1 MLNERR
7 EGMNFKAKKSWRI
20 FSIALAFAFVFT
32 TFAATSLTVDAATV
46 KPKSLTISATA
57 KTVDIGGK
65 VTVKVKSVKPANA
78 SKSVTWKSSNKK
90 VATVTSKGVV
100 KGLKKGTVKITATSK
115 ANKKVKKTITIK
127 VKNIKPTGVKINKKE
142 LILYEEGKTAA
153 LKATLAPAGVYNKG
167 IKWSVSDEEIISVD
181 EKGIVTPKKVGNAV
195 VTATTV
201 EGALTAECAVTVAEA
216 VDYTV
221 LRPFTLAG
229 YYAKDKINYVPVAA
243 DASVKIWNASA
254 DKFEYAPFTKANIV
268 GNYVQLID
276 LDKDEKADVIQ
287 VVKFKDGEKKWNS
300 KMQWLDGAGEKAE
313 PAVSNETGRKLFEG
327 AQYRIPMGQRLLEGY
342 GLGDYSGTTD
352 FSIPAKQDTYYKYY
366 DFYNAKSSKNLT
378 ILPNYKTQLQTTGWT
393 CVMSSALS
401 VLEWYG
407 QRGDLNE
414 EDLAALRSDKKEKWA
429 RGTTLKELVNVFN
442 KLETLDLT
450 CAWTVESSL
459 DDPEKV
465 YDAAWL
471 KGHLEAGHPI
481 MTIWNSYGA
490 HGQVIIGY
498 DDMGT
503 TVTSDDVLI
512 MMDPYDTTDHN
523 PDGYII
529 QSYERWCYGL
539 SQYENDGIEQ
549 VIYAVAYPAAAY
561 QDYKTDRSGAGFA
574 DIKSNT
580 FKHKAENK
588 LNSKL
593 LEQTK
598 LDLAK
603 YYPTKEGEESALAD
617 WIYMNWD
624 KGVGGPL
631 GIEDTEYSG
640 NYNYSPYYNF
650 YDYYNGD
657 GPTKTLKILKNYK
670 TIQQSTEW
678 TCGCTSA
685 LMAMEWFGMNNGE
698 TPKTDVSLSY
708 SRQDKEAGAT
718 YLKGMK
724 QLFNKDDWYVFSIDD
739 LTDPDSEES
748 YINGYCLQAGADSK
762 GLIPYLISNGIPM
775 MIGSDDWGGHWQT
788 IIGYDDM
795 GTSGTQDDVLILA
808 DSYDTTDHEQD
819 GYVVKS
825 FERLVYGWNVQF
837 ETWNDKW
844 GSGQDYNNFIVAFPK
859 TAKYENAAKELGLK

>member
-1 MLNERR
+1 MK
-7 EGMNFKAKKSWRI
+7 FKAKKSWRI

-32 TFAATSLTVDAATV
+32 TIAAATLTADAATV
-46 KPKSLTISATA
+46 KPKALTLSATA

-90 VATVTSKGVV
+90 IATVTSKGVV

-115 ANKKVKKTITIK
+115 ANKKIKKTIKIK
-127 VKNIKPTGVKINKKE
+127 VKNIKPTGVKLSQSE
-142 LILYEEGKTAA
+142 LTLYEGGKTAT
-153 LKATLAPAGVYNKG
+153 LKATLAPTGVCSKG
-167 IKWSVSDEEIISVD
+167 VIWYTSDEEIATID
-181 EKGIVTPKKVGNAV
+181 DNGIVVPKKAGKAV
-195 VTATTV
+195 ITAKTV
-201 EGALTAECAVTVAEA
+201 EGELTAECNVTVADA

-221 LRPFTLAG
+221 LKPYTLAG
-229 YYAKDKINYVPVAA
+229 YFAKDKINYVPVAS
-243 DASVKIWNASA
+243 DVSVKVWDAATDS
-254 DKFEYAPFTKANIV
+254 FEYAPYTKANIV
-268 GNYVQLID
+268 GNYVQPID
-276 LDKDEKADVIQ
+276 LDKDEKADIIQ

-300 KMQWLDGAGEKAE
+300 KMQWLDGVGEKTE
-313 PAVSNETGRKLFEG
+313 PSVSNETGKKLFEG

-352 FSIPAKQDTYYKYY
+352 FSIPAKQNTYYKDY

-378 ILPNYKTQLQTTGWT
+378 MLTNYKTQLQTTGWT

-401 VLEWYG
+401 VLDWYG

-450 CAWTVESSL
+450 CAWTIESSL
-459 DDPEKV
+459 GDPEKV
-465 YDAAWL
+465 YDPAWL
-471 KGHLEAGHPI
+471 KSHLEAGHPV

-529 QSYERWCYGL
+529 QPYERWCYGL

-549 VIYAVAYPAAAY
+549 VLYAVAYPENSS
-561 QDYKTDRSGAGFA
+561 DWNYKIDRTGTGFA
-574 DIKSNT
+574 DVKSNT
-580 FKHKAENK
+580 FKGSDKNK
-588 LNSKL
+588 LNDKL
-593 LEQTK
+593 MEQTK
-598 LDLAK
+598 ADLAK
-603 YYPTKEGEESALAD
+603 YYPTKEGEESELAD
-617 WIYMNWD
+617 WIYMNWS

-631 GIEDTEYSG
+631 GIEGTADSG

-650 YDYYNGD
+650 YDYYNGE
-657 GPTKTLKILKNYK
+657 GPTNTLKILKHYK

-685 LMAMEWFGMNNGE
+685 LMAMEWFDMNNGE
-698 TPKTDVSLSY
+698 TPKTDISLSY

-724 QLFNKDDWYVFSIDD
+724 QLFNKKDWYVFSIDD
-739 LTDPDSEES
+739 LTDPAGEES
-748 YINGYCLQAGADSK
+748 YIGKYCLQGGTDPEWP
-762 GLIPYLISNGIPM
+762 GLIPYLIDNGIPM
-775 MIGSDDWGGHWQT
+775 IIGSDDWGGHWQT

-819 GYVVKS
+819 GYTIRS

-837 ETWNDKW
+837 ETWNEKW
-844 GSGQDYNNFIVAFPK
+844 GSGQDYNNFIVAFPR
-859 TAKYENAAKELGLK
+859 TAKYENVAKELGLK

>member
-1 MLNERR
+1 
-7 EGMNFKAKKSWRI
+7 MNFKAKKSWRI

-32 TFAATSLTVDAATV
+32 TASAAALTADAATV

-78 SKSVTWKSSNKK
+78 SKSVAWKSSDKK

-100 KGLKKGTVKITATSK
+100 KGIKKGTVKITATSK
-115 ANKKVKKTITIK
+115 ADKKVKKTITIK
-127 VKNIKPTGVKINKKE
+127 VKNIKPTGITLDKKE
-142 LILYEEGKTAA
+142 LMLYEEGKTAA
-153 LKATLAPAGVYNKG
+153 LKAKLAPAGVYNKG

-181 EKGIVTPKKVGNAV
+181 EKGIVTPKKAGTAV
-195 VTATTV
+195 VTAKTV
-201 EGALTAECAVTVAEA
+201 EGGLAAECAVTVAEA
-216 VDYTV
+216 TDYKV
-221 LRPFTLAG
+221 LKPYTLVG
-229 YYAKDKINYVPVAA
+229 YYAKDKINYVPVAS
-243 DASVKIWNASA
+243 DASVQMWDAA
-254 DKFEYAPFTKANIV
+254 TDKFEYVPYTKANIV

-276 LDKDEKADVIQ
+276 LDNDKKADVLQ
-287 VVKFKDGEKKWNS
+287 VVKVKDGIKKWDS

-313 PAVSNETGRKLFEG
+313 PAVSNEMGRKLFEG
-327 AQYRIPMGQRLLEGY
+327 AEYRIPMGQRLLEGY

-352 FSIPAKQDTYYKYY
+352 FSIPAKQDTYYKDY

-393 CVMSSALS
+393 CVLSTAIS
-401 VLEWYG
+401 VLDWYG

-414 EDLAALRSDKKEKWA
+414 EDLAALRSDKRKRMEGA
-429 RGTTLKELVNVFN
+429 TSLKERAKVFN

-450 CAWTVESSL
+450 CAWTVESSF
-459 DDPEKV
+459 DDPEKI
-465 YDAAWL
+465 YDTAWI
-471 KGHLEAGHPI
+471 KAHLEAGHPI
-481 MTIWNSYGA
+481 MTIWNSYGG
-490 HGQVIIGY
+490 HGQTIIGY

-529 QSYERWCYGL
+529 QSYEKWCYGL
-539 SQYENDGIEQ
+539 SD
-549 VIYAVAYPAAAY
+549 YAADNIQSVRYLVAYPKNAA
-561 QDYKTDRSGAGFA
+561 DWNYKVDRSGAGFA

-724 QLFNKDDWYVFSIDD
+724 QLFDKKDWYVFSIDD

-825 FERLVYGWNVQF
+825 FERLVFGWNVQF

-844 GSGQDYNNFIVAFPK
+844 GSGQDYNNFIVAFPR
-859 TAKYENAAKELGLK
+859 TAKYENVAKELGVK

>member
-1 MLNERR
+1 MEI
-7 EGMNFKAKKSWRI
+7 KAKKSRRI
-20 FSIALAFAFVFT
+20 FSVALAFAFVFT
-32 TFAATSLTVDAATV
+32 TVAATTLTADAAAV
-46 KPKSLTISATA
+46 KPKSLTVSATA
-57 KTVDIGGK
+57 KTVDIGGQ
-65 VTVKVKSVKPANA
+65 VTVKVKSVKPAKA

-90 VATVTSKGVV
+90 IATVSSKGVV

-127 VKNIKPTGVKINKKE
+127 VKNIKPAGVNLNKKE
-142 LILYEEGKTAA
+142 LTLYEEGKTAS
-153 LKATLAPAGVYNKG
+153 LKATLAPAGVYNRG
-167 IKWSVSDEEIISVD
+167 VTWSVSDEEIISVD
-181 EKGIVTPKKVGNAV
+181 ENGVVTPKKVGSAV

-201 EGALTAECAVTVAEA
+201 EGALTADCAVTVAEA

-221 LRPFTLAG
+221 LRPYTLAG
-229 YYAKDKINYVPVAA
+229 YFAKDKINYVPVAD
-243 DASVKIWNASA
+243 DASVKIWDAATGS
-254 DKFEYAPFTKANIV
+254 FEYAPLTKANII
-268 GNYVQLID
+268 GNYVQLVD

-287 VVKFKDGEKKWNS
+287 VVKFSDSEKKWNS
-300 KMQWLDGAGEKAE
+300 KMQWLDGAGETAE
-313 PAVSNETGRKLFEG
+313 PAVSNETGKKLFEG
-327 AQYRIPMGQRLLEGY
+327 AEYRIPMGQRLLEGY

-352 FSIPAKQDTYYKYY
+352 FSIPAKQNTYYKNY
-366 DFYNAKSSKNLT
+366 DFYNVKSSKNLT
-378 ILPNYKTQLQTTGWT
+378 ILTNYKTQLQTTGWT

-407 QRGDLNE
+407 QRSDLNE
-414 EDLAALRSDKKEKWA
+414 EDLAALRSDKKERWA

-549 VIYAVAYPAAAY
+549 VLYAVAYPENAS
-561 QDYKTDRSGAGFA
+561 DWNYKIDRSGSGIA
-574 DIKSNT
+574 DVKTNT
-580 FKHKAENK
+580 FKSKTENK
-588 LNSKL
+588 LNGKL

-603 YYPTKEGEESALAD
+603 YYPTKEGEESELAD
-617 WIYMNWD
+617 WIYMNWTR
-624 KGVGGPL
+624 GVGGPL
-631 GIEDTEYSG
+631 GIEDTEDSG
-640 NYNYSPYYNF
+640 NYNFSPYYNF
-650 YDYYNGD
+650 YDYYNGE
-657 GPTKTLKILKNYK
+657 GPTGTLKILKNYR

-685 LMAMEWFGMNNGE
+685 LMAMEWFGMNSGE
-698 TPKTDVSLSY
+698 TPKTDISLSY

-724 QLFNKDDWYVFSIDD
+724 QLFSKDDWYVFSIDD
-739 LTDPDSEES
+739 LTDPAGEES

-762 GLIPYLISNGIPM
+762 SLIPYLISNGIPM
-775 MIGSDDWGGHWQT
+775 IIGSDDWGGHWQT

-859 TAKYENAAKELGLK
+859 TAKYENVAKELGLE

>member
-1 MLNERR
+1 MKFE
-7 EGMNFKAKKSWRI
+7 AKKRWRV
-20 FSIALAFAFVFT
+20 FSIALVFAFVFT
-32 TFAATSLTVDAATV
+32 TVAATTITAGAATV
-46 KPKSLTISATA
+46 KPKSITVSATA

-65 VTVKVKSVKPANA
+65 VTVKVKSVKPSNA

-90 VATVTSKGVV
+90 IATVTSKGVV
-100 KGLKKGTVKITATSK
+100 KGIKKGTVKITATSK
-115 ANKKVKKTITIK
+115 ANKKIKKTITIK
-127 VKNIKPTGVKINKKE
+127 VKNLKPTSVKINKSE
-142 LILYEEGKTAA
+142 LTLYEEGKTAT
-153 LKATLAPAGVYNKG
+153 LKATLAPTGLNNKG
-167 IKWSVSDEEIISVD
+167 VTWSVSDEEIATVSEDGV
-181 EKGIVTPKKVGNAV
+181 VTPKKVGTAV

-201 EGALTAECAVTVAEA
+201 ENGLTAKCAVTVAEA
-216 VDYTV
+216 QEYDILKSYTLV
-221 LRPFTLAG
+221 G
-229 YYAKDKINYVPVAA
+229 YFAKDKINYVTVAD
-243 DASVKIWNASA
+243 DAAVKVWNA
-254 DKFEYAPFTKANIV
+254 DTNKFEYAPYTKSNIV

-276 LDKDEKADVIQ
+276 LDKDEKADILQ
-287 VVKFKDGEKKWNS
+287 VVKYKDGSKKWDS
-300 KMQWLDGAGEKAE
+300 KMQWLDDVGEDAE
-313 PAVSNETGRKLFEG
+313 PAVSNETGKKLFEG
-327 AQYRIPMGQRLLEGY
+327 ATYRIPMGQRLLEGY

-352 FSIPAKQDTYYKYY
+352 FTIPSKQDTYYKNY
-366 DFYNAKSSKNLT
+366 DFYNVKSSENLT
-378 ILPNYKTQLQTTGWT
+378 ILTGYKTQLQTTGWT

-414 EDLAALRSDKKEKWA
+414 EDLAALRSDKAKSWA

-465 YDAAWL
+465 YDPAWL
-471 KGHLEAGHPI
+471 KAHLEAGHPI

-549 VIYAVAYPAAAY
+549 VLYAVAYPENSS
-561 QDYKTDRSGAGFA
+561 DWSYKIDRSGAGIT
-574 DIKSNT
+574 DVKTNT
-580 FKHKAENK
+580 FKSKTENK

-593 LEQTK
+593 LTQTK
-598 LDLAK
+598 LDLEK
-603 YYPTKEGEESALAD
+603 YYPTKEGEASDLAD
-617 WIYMNWD
+617 WICMNWT

-631 GIEDTEYSG
+631 GIEDTEDSG

-650 YDYYNGD
+650 YDYYNGE
-657 GPTKTLKILKNYK
+657 GPTSTLKILKNYK

-685 LMAMEWFGMNNGE
+685 LMAMEWFGMNSGE
-698 TPKTDVSLSY
+698 TPKTDISLSY

-724 QLFNKDDWYVFSIDD
+724 QLFDEKDWYVFSIDD

-748 YINGYCLQAGADSK
+748 YINGFCLQAGQDSK
-762 GLIPYLISNGIPM
+762 GLIPYLIENGIPM
-775 MIGSDDWGGHWQT
+775 IIGSDDWGGHWQT
-788 IIGYDDM
+788 IIGYDGM
-795 GTSGTQDDVLILA
+795 GTTGTQDDVLILA

-819 GYVVKS
+819 GYYVKS
-825 FERLVYGWNVQF
+825 FERLVYGWNAQF
-837 ETWNDKW
+837 ETWDDKW
-844 GSGQDYNNFIVAFPK
+844 GSGLDCNNFIVAFPK
-859 TAKYENAAKELGLK
+859 TAKYESIAKELGLK

>member
-1 MLNERR
+1 MKI
-7 EGMNFKAKKSWRI
+7 KAKKSRRI
-20 FSIALAFAFVFT
+20 FSAALAFAFVFT
-32 TFAATSLTVDAATV
+32 TVAATTLTADAATV
-46 KPKSLTISATA
+46 KPKSLTVSATA
-57 KTVDIGGK
+57 KTVDIGGQ
-65 VTVKVKSVKPANA
+65 VTVKVKSVKPAKA
-78 SKSVTWKSSNKK
+78 DKSVTWKSSNKRI
-90 VATVTSKGVV
+90 ATVTGKGVV

-127 VKNIKPTGVKINKKE
+127 VKNIKPSGVSLNKKE
-142 LILYEEGKTAA
+142 LTLYEEGKTAT
-153 LKATLAPAGVYNKG
+153 LKATLAPAGVCNKG
-167 IKWSVSDEEIISVD
+167 VTWSVSDEEIISVD
-181 EKGIVTPKKVGNAV
+181 EKGVVTPKKVGSAV
-195 VTATTV
+195 VTAKTV

-221 LRPFTLAG
+221 LRPYTLAG
-229 YYAKDKINYVPVAA
+229 YFAKDRINYVSVAD
-243 DASVKIWNASA
+243 DASVKIWDAST
-254 DKFEYAPFTKANIV
+254 DSFEYAPLTKANII
-268 GNYVQLID
+268 GNYVQLVD

-300 KMQWLDGAGEKAE
+300 KMQWLDGVGETAE
-313 PAVSNETGRKLFEG
+313 PAVSNETGKKLFEG
-327 AQYRIPMGQRLLEGY
+327 AEYRIPMGQRLLEGY

-352 FSIPAKQDTYYKYY
+352 FSIPAKQNTYYKDY
-366 DFYNAKSSKNLT
+366 DFYNVKSSKNLT
-378 ILPNYKTQLQTTGWT
+378 ILTNYKTQLQTTGWT

-407 QRGDLNE
+407 QRSDLNE
-414 EDLAALRSDKKEKWA
+414 EDLAALRSDKQTGWA

-471 KGHLEAGHPI
+471 KAHLEAGHPI

-549 VIYAVAYPAAAY
+549 VLYAVAYPENAS
-561 QDYKTDRSGAGFA
+561 DWNYKIDRSGAGIA
-574 DIKSNT
+574 DVKTNT
-580 FKHKAENK
+580 FKSKTENK
-588 LNSKL
+588 LNSRL

-603 YYPTKEGEESALAD
+603 YYPTKEGEESELAD
-617 WIYMNWD
+617 WIYMNWNR
-624 KGVGGPL
+624 GVGGPL
-631 GIEDTEYSG
+631 GIEDTEDSG
-640 NYNYSPYYNF
+640 NYNFSPYYNF
-650 YDYYNGD
+650 YDYYNGE
-657 GPTKTLKILKNYK
+657 GPTGTLKILKNYR

-685 LMAMEWFGMNNGE
+685 LMAMEWFGMNSGE

-724 QLFNKDDWYVFSIDD
+724 QLFDKDNWYVFSIDN
-739 LTDPDSEES
+739 LTDPAGEES

-775 MIGSDDWGGHWQT
+775 IIGSDDWGGHWQT

-859 TAKYENAAKELGLK
+859 TAKYENVAKELGLE

>member
-1 MLNERR
+1 
-7 EGMNFKAKKSWRI
+7 MNFKAKKSWRI

-32 TFAATSLTVDAATV
+32 TVSAAALTADAATV
-46 KPKSLTISATA
+46 KPKSLTISAAA

-142 LILYEEGKTAA
+142 LTLYEEGKTAK
-153 LKATLAPAGVYNKG
+153 LKATLAPAGVCDKG
-167 IKWSVSDEEIISVD
+167 VIWSVSDEEIISVD
-181 EKGIVTPKKVGNAV
+181 DNGIVTPKKVGNAV

-243 DASVKIWNASA
+243 DASVKVWNAST

-300 KMQWLDGAGEKAE
+300 KMQWLDGAGEKAD
-313 PAVSNETGRKLFEG
+313 PAVSNETGKKLFEG
-327 AQYRIPMGQRLLEGY
+327 AEYRIPMGQRLLEGY

-352 FSIPAKQDTYYKYY
+352 FSIPAKQNTYYKNY
-366 DFYNAKSSKNLT
+366 DFYNVKSSKNLT
-378 ILPNYKTQLQTTGWT
+378 ILTNYKTQLQTTGWT

-414 EDLAALRSDKKEKWA
+414 EDLAALRSDKKESWA

-503 TVTSDDVLI
+503 EGTADDVLI

-529 QSYERWCYGL
+529 QPYERWCYGL

-549 VIYAVAYPAAAY
+549 VLYAVAYPDEAY
-561 QDYKTDRSGAGFA
+561 QDYKIDRSGAGIP
-574 DIKSNT
+574 DIKTNT
-580 FKHKAENK
+580 FKSKDENK
-588 LNSKL
+588 LNGKL

-603 YYPTKEGEESALAD
+603 YYPTKEGESSDLAD
-617 WIYMNWD
+617 WIYMNWE

-631 GIEDTEYSG
+631 GIEGTADSG

-650 YDYYNGD
+650 YDYYNGE
-657 GPTKTLKILKNYK
+657 GPTNTLKILKNYK

-685 LMAMEWFGMNNGE
+685 LMAMEWFGMNSGE
-698 TPKTDVSLSY
+698 TPKTDISLSY

-724 QLFNKDDWYVFSIDD
+724 QLFNKNDWYVFSIDD

-762 GLIPYLISNGIPM
+762 GLIPYLINNGIPM
-775 MIGSDDWGGHWQT
+775 IIGSDDWGGHWQT

-844 GSGQDYNNFIVAFPK
+844 GSGQDYNDFIVAFPK
-859 TAKYENAAKELGLK
+859 TAKYENVAKELGLK

>member
-1 MLNERR
+1 MKI
-7 EGMNFKAKKSWRI
+7 KAKKSRRI
-20 FSIALAFAFVFT
+20 FSVALAFAFVFT
-32 TFAATSLTVDAATV
+32 TVAATTLTADAAAV
-46 KPKSLTISATA
+46 KPKSLTVSATA
-57 KTVDIGGK
+57 RTVDIGGQ
-65 VTVKVKSVKPANA
+65 VTVKVKSVKPAKA

-90 VATVTSKGVV
+90 IATVTSKGVV

-127 VKNIKPTGVKINKKE
+127 VKNIKPSGVNLNKKE
-142 LILYEEGKTAA
+142 LTLYEEGKTAT
-153 LKATLAPAGVYNKG
+153 LKAALAPAGVYNKG
-167 IKWSVSDEEIISVD
+167 VTWSVSDEEIISVD
-181 EKGIVTPKKVGNAV
+181 ENGVVTPKKVGSAV
-195 VTATTV
+195 VTAKTV

-229 YYAKDKINYVPVAA
+229 YFAKDKINYVPVAD
-243 DASVKIWNASA
+243 DASVKIWNAST
-254 DKFEYAPFTKANIV
+254 DKFEYAPFTKANII
-268 GNYVQLID
+268 GNYVQLVD

-287 VVKFKDGEKKWNS
+287 VVKFRDGEKKWNS
-300 KMQWLDGAGEKAE
+300 KMQWLDGVGETAE
-313 PAVSNETGRKLFEG
+313 PAVSNETGKKLFEG
-327 AQYRIPMGQRLLEGY
+327 AEYRIPMGQRLLEGY

-352 FSIPAKQDTYYKYY
+352 FSIPAKQNTYYKDY
-366 DFYNAKSSKNLT
+366 DFYNVKSSKNLT
-378 ILPNYKTQLQTTGWT
+378 ILTNYKTQLQTTGWT

-407 QRGDLNE
+407 QRSDLNE
-414 EDLAALRSDKKEKWA
+414 EDLAALRSDKQTGWA

-471 KGHLEAGHPI
+471 KAHLEAGHPI

-549 VIYAVAYPAAAY
+549 VLYAVAYPENAS
-561 QDYKTDRSGAGFA
+561 DWNYKIDRSGAGIA
-574 DIKSNT
+574 DVKTNT
-580 FKHKAENK
+580 FKSKTENK
-588 LNSKL
+588 LNSRL

-603 YYPTKEGEESALAD
+603 YYPTKEGEESELAD
-617 WIYMNWD
+617 WIYMNWNR
-624 KGVGGPL
+624 GVGGPL
-631 GIEDTEYSG
+631 GIEDTEDSG
-640 NYNYSPYYNF
+640 NYNFSPYYNF
-650 YDYYNGD
+650 YDYYNGE
-657 GPTKTLKILKNYK
+657 GPTGTLKILKNYR

-685 LMAMEWFGMNNGE
+685 LMAMEWFGMNSGE

-724 QLFNKDDWYVFSIDD
+724 QLFDKDNWYVFSIDD
-739 LTDPDSEES
+739 LTDPAGEES

-775 MIGSDDWGGHWQT
+775 IIGSDDWGGHWQT

-844 GSGQDYNNFIVAFPK
+844 GSGQDYNDFIVAFPK
-859 TAKYENAAKELGLK
+859 TAKYENVAKELGLE

>member
-1 MLNERR
+1 MQGNHHQSIENLEYFDIIKRLLVIMLNERR

-32 TFAATSLTVDAATV
+32 TFAATSLTADAATV

-127 VKNIKPTGVKINKKE
+127 VKNIKPTGIKLNKKE
-142 LILYEEGKTAA
+142 LTLYEEGKTAT
-153 LKATLAPAGVYNKG
+153 LKATLAPAGVCDKG
-167 IKWSVSDEEIISVD
+167 VIWSVSDEEIISVD
-181 EKGIVTPKKVGNAV
+181 DNGIVTPKKVGTAV
-195 VTATTV
+195 VTAKTV
-201 EGALTAECAVTVAEA
+201 EGALAAECAVTVAEA

-352 FSIPAKQDTYYKYY
+352 FSIPAKQNTYYKDY
-366 DFYNAKSSKNLT
+366 DFYNVKSSKNLT
-378 ILPNYKTQLQTTGWT
+378 ILTNYKTQLQTTGWT

-414 EDLAALRSDKKEKWA
+414 EDLAALRSDKKESWA

-603 YYPTKEGEESALAD
+603 YYPTKEGESSDLAD
-617 WIYMNWD
+617 WIYMNWE

-631 GIEDTEYSG
+631 GIEGTADSG

-650 YDYYNGD
+650 YDYYNGE
-657 GPTKTLKILKNYK
+657 GPTNTLKILKNYR
-670 TIQQSTEW
+670 TIQQSTE
-678 TCGCTSA
+678 
-685 LMAMEWFGMNNGE
+685 
-698 TPKTDVSLSY
+698 
-708 SRQDKEAGAT
+708 
-718 YLKGMK
+718 
-724 QLFNKDDWYVFSIDD
+724 
-739 LTDPDSEES
+739 
-748 YINGYCLQAGADSK
+748 
-762 GLIPYLISNGIPM
+762 
-775 MIGSDDWGGHWQT
+775 
-788 IIGYDDM
+788 
-795 GTSGTQDDVLILA
+795 
-808 DSYDTTDHEQD
+808 
-819 GYVVKS
+819 
-825 FERLVYGWNVQF
+825 
-837 ETWNDKW
+837 
-844 GSGQDYNNFIVAFPK
+844 
-859 TAKYENAAKELGLK
+859 

>member
-1 MLNERR
+1 MK
-7 EGMNFKAKKSWRI
+7 FKAKKSWRI

-32 TFAATSLTVDAATV
+32 TVSAAALTADAATV
-46 KPKSLTISATA
+46 KPKSLTISAAA

-115 ANKKVKKTITIK
+115 ADKKVKKTITIK

-142 LILYEEGKTAA
+142 LTLYEEGKTAE
-153 LKATLAPAGVYNKG
+153 LKATLSPAGVCNKG

-181 EKGIVTPKKVGNAV
+181 DNGIVTPKKVGNAV
-195 VTATTV
+195 VTAAAV

-229 YYAKDKINYVPVAA
+229 YYAKDKINYVPVAS
-243 DASVKIWNASA
+243 DASVKIWDAST

-276 LDKDEKADVIQ
+276 LDKDKKADVIQ

-300 KMQWLDGAGEKAE
+300 KMQWLDGVGEKAE
-313 PAVSNETGRKLFEG
+313 PAVSNETGKKLFED
-327 AQYRIPMGQRLLEGY
+327 AEYRIPMGQRLLEGY

-352 FSIPAKQDTYYKYY
+352 FSIPAKQDTYYKDY
-366 DFYNAKSSKNLT
+366 DFYNVKSSKNLT
-378 ILPNYKTQLQTTGWT
+378 ILTNYKTQLQTTGWT

-414 EDLAALRSDKKEKWA
+414 EDLAALRSDKKESWA

-529 QSYERWCYGL
+529 QPYERWCYGL

-549 VIYAVAYPAAAY
+549 VLYAVAYPDEAY
-561 QDYKTDRSGAGFA
+561 QDYKTDRSGAGIP
-574 DIKSNT
+574 DIKTNT
-580 FKHKAENK
+580 FKGKDENK
-588 LNSKL
+588 LNGRL

-603 YYPTKEGEESALAD
+603 YYPTKEGETSDLAD
-617 WIYMNWD
+617 WICMNWE

-631 GIEDTEYSG
+631 GIEGTSDSG

-650 YDYYNGD
+650 YDYYNGE
-657 GPTKTLKILKNYK
+657 GPTNTLKILKNYK

-685 LMAMEWFGMNNGE
+685 LMAMEWFGMNSGE
-698 TPKTDVSLSY
+698 TPKTDISLSY

-724 QLFNKDDWYVFSIDD
+724 QLFNKNDWYVFSIDD

-748 YINGYCLQAGADSK
+748 YIGKYCLQAGTDPEWP
-762 GLIPYLISNGIPM
+762 GLIPYLIDNGIPM
-775 MIGSDDWGGHWQT
+775 IIGSDDWGGHWQT

-844 GSGQDYNNFIVAFPK
+844 GSGQDYNDFIVAFPK
-859 TAKYENAAKELGLK
+859 TAKYENVAKELGLK

>member
-1 MLNERR
+1 
-7 EGMNFKAKKSWRI
+7 MNFKAKKSWRI

-32 TFAATSLTVDAATV
+32 TVSAAALTADAATV
-46 KPKSLTISATA
+46 KPKSLTISAAA
-57 KTVDIGGK
+57 KIVDIGGK

-115 ANKKVKKTITIK
+115 ADKKVKKTITIK

-142 LILYEEGKTAA
+142 LTLYEEGKTAT
-153 LKATLAPAGVYNKG
+153 LKATLAPAGVCDKG
-167 IKWSVSDEEIISVD
+167 VIWSVSDEEIISVD
-181 EKGIVTPKKVGNAV
+181 DNGIVTPKKVGNAV

-243 DASVKIWNASA
+243 DASVKVWNAST

-313 PAVSNETGRKLFEG
+313 PAVSNETGKKLFEG
-327 AQYRIPMGQRLLEGY
+327 AEYRIPMGQRLLEGY

-352 FSIPAKQDTYYKYY
+352 FSIPAKQNTYYKDY
-366 DFYNAKSSKNLT
+366 DFYNVKSSKNLT
-378 ILPNYKTQLQTTGWT
+378 ILTNYKTQLQTTGWT

-414 EDLAALRSDKKEKWA
+414 EDLAALRSDKKESWA

-503 TVTSDDVLI
+503 EGTADDVLI

-529 QSYERWCYGL
+529 QPYERWCYGL

-549 VIYAVAYPAAAY
+549 VLYAVAYPDEAY
-561 QDYKTDRSGAGFA
+561 QDYKIDRSGAGIP
-574 DIKSNT
+574 DIKTNT
-580 FKHKAENK
+580 FKSKDENK
-588 LNSKL
+588 LNGKL

-603 YYPTKEGEESALAD
+603 YYPTKEGESSDLAD
-617 WIYMNWD
+617 WIYMNWE

-631 GIEDTEYSG
+631 GIEGTADSG

-650 YDYYNGD
+650 YDYYNGE
-657 GPTKTLKILKNYK
+657 GPTNTLKILKNYK

-685 LMAMEWFGMNNGE
+685 LMAMEWFGMNSGE
-698 TPKTDVSLSY
+698 TPKTDISLSY
-708 SRQDKEAGAT
+708 SRQDKEVGAT

-724 QLFNKDDWYVFSIDD
+724 QLFNKNDWYVFSIDD

-748 YINGYCLQAGADSK
+748 YIGKYCLQAGTEPEWP
-762 GLIPYLISNGIPM
+762 GLIPYLIDNGIPM
-775 MIGSDDWGGHWQT
+775 IIGSDDWGGHWQT

-844 GSGQDYNNFIVAFPK
+844 GSGQDYNDFIVAFPK
-859 TAKYENAAKELGLK
+859 TAKYENVAKELGLK